1 MVNQKCQREMDT
13 GSDKGN
19 TSVAES
25 KSQPG
30 SDGPGRCEIEICH
43 WIFSVG
49 VLFFILQSVLAS
61 PPVFYKPAPHPH
73 AGDHPHFNRLT
84 DDTLSQNDL
93 KVLIVHP
100 YYGLLCSII
109 SIRKNF
115 EMRMRQIYE
124 QFPVEV

>member
-1 MVNQKCQREMDT
+1 MINQKCQREVDT

-19 TSVAES
+19 ISVAES
-25 KSQPG
+25 KNRPG
-30 SDGPGRCEIEICH
+30 SDGPGRCKIEIYH

-73 AGDHPHFNRLT
+73 FNRLT

-93 KVLIVHP
+93 KVLTVHFVP
-100 YYGLLCSII
+100 SGV
-109 SIRKNF
+109 RPNF
-115 EMRMRQIYE
+115 NAAN
-124 QFPVEV
+124 